1 MSLKSKESK
10 GPMRLISAQS
20 PEAQGNSAPALD
32 ASVLAKLAEDVIAWN
47 RQLGPSKP
55 ESEARPAR
63 VARLDSLRCGLKI
76 LRKEESPVGELRPL
90 FKE

>member
-1 MSLKSKESK
+1 MTLKIKRTSL
-10 GPMRLISAQS
+10 RLVTEPSAEDIE
-20 PEAQGNSAPALD
+20 PNKPVLD

-47 RQLGPSKP
+47 RPLTPSEV
-55 ESEARPAR
+55 ESGARPAR

-76 LRKEESPVGELRPL
+76 LPKEEPKVGELRRI

>member
-1 MSLKSKESK
+1 LKSKDNV
-10 GPMRLISAQS
+10 S
-20 PEAQGNSAPALD
+20 PFRIVRDKDTPVIEPKSQPLD

-47 RQLGPSKP
+47 RPLNPSEV
-55 ESEARPAR
+55 ESGARPAR

-76 LRKEESPVGELRPL
+76 LRKEESEEGELRSI